1 MNCKTIVQIEANWI
15 QYEKLKFNKREM
27 AFSGKFHQMDGWRM
41 PTVAE
46 MDITQNKSAKRI
58 V

>member
-27 AFSGKFHQMDGWRM
+27 AFSGKFHQNGWMTHANRGRNGHY
-41 PTVAE
+41 TK
-46 MDITQNKSAKRI
+46 QKR
-58 V
+58 

>member
-15 QYEKLKFNKREM
+15 QYEELKFNKREM
-27 AFSGKFHQMDGWRM
+27 AFSGKFHQMD
-41 PTVAE
+41 
-46 MDITQNKSAKRI
+46 ITQNKSAKRI